1 MPSVPDVSRQIQ
13 LLEKKEAR
21 VYEKAYDAY
30 WNGPSWKVP
39 ALEAELAAIHRQ
51 LVGLEAM
58 RER

>member
-1 MPSVPDVSRQIQ
+1 MPRAQDVSRQIR
-13 LLEKKEAR
+13 LLEKKEAQ

-30 WNGPSWKVP
+30 WNGPSYLVP
-39 ALEAELAAIHRQ
+39 KLEAELAAIHRQ